1 MEIPPPRA
9 TRDYLPAEAAAR
21 RRVLGEFA
29 EVAELYGFQPIE
41 TPSFERV
48 ELFSARSGPEI
59 KSSMLTFHS
68 DHEEF
73 ALRPELTAP
82 VCRLA
87 ASGAFDDDEGPTR
100 LYYSGSCFRYCRP
113 GSGRYREFAQ
123 AGFELLG
130 DPDLRADAETIAMAV
145 RFLKRA
151 GLEDFKLRIGTVGIF
166 RDLLPADIDPE
177 DRSVVV
183 GHLDLLNGIRERC
196 RSLKET
202 GNPTTFEDLKIDR
215 KQLAQ
220 MQERSEY
227 EGEHSIAAGPQF
239 TDAEL
244 ADALPAEAEASV
256 LDVWLKE
263 GLVAEDVAQKLIRV
277 AALEGSLEDVLEEG
291 RQLLQGE
298 RALAALENLAT
309 VCRGVQAHGI
319 TEFEAVLGIARGF
332 TFYTGSVFELSAPDG
347 TKFGGGGRY
356 DALVELFGGAAT
368 PAVGCAFRFDTLMD
382 AVSAANGE
390 AAADPFDLF
399 LVTDEADSV
408 VAVAEELRSRGL
420 RVGIGPKA
428 SGAAEVVAAAS
439 GAGLDADEL
448 EKRVRT

>member
-21 RRVLGEFA
+21 RRVLAEFA

-59 KSSMLTFHS
+59 KSSLLTFHS

-87 ASGAFDDDEGPTR
+87 ASGAFDDDDCPTR

-113 GSGRYREFAQ
+113 GSGRYREFTQ

-130 DPDLRADAETIAMAV
+130 DADVRADAETIAMAV

-151 GLEDFKLRIGTVGIF
+151 GLEDFTLRIGTVGIF

-177 DRSVVV
+177 DRSVVM

-196 RSLKET
+196 WNLKET
-202 GNPTTFEDLKIDR
+202 GNPTTVEDLKFDR

-227 EGEHSIAAGPQF
+227 EGKYSIQARPSL

-244 ADALPAEAEASV
+244 ASALPDEAEASV
-256 LDVWLKE
+256 LDVWVKE
-263 GLVAEDVAQKLIRV
+263 GLVAADVAEKLIKVSR
-277 AALEGSLEDVLEEG
+277 LQGSLEEVLEQG
-291 RQLLQGE
+291 RELLEGE
-298 RALAALENLAT
+298 RALVALENLAA
-309 VCRGVQAHGI
+309 VCRGVRAHGV

-332 TFYTGSVFELSAPDG
+332 TFYTGSVFELTGAEG

-356 DALVELFGGAAT
+356 DALVELFGGTAT

-390 AAADPFDLF
+390 ATAEPFDLF
-399 LVTDEADSV
+399 LVTDHAESV
-408 VAVAEELRSRGL
+408 MAVAEKLRDRGM
-420 RVGIGPKA
+420 RVGVG
-428 SGAAEVVAAAS
+428 SVAAPT
-439 GAGLDADEL
+439 
-448 EKRVRT
+448 KRVIECSKEADLSVEALLH

>member
-21 RRVLGEFA
+21 RRVLGQFA

-41 TPSFERV
+41 TPSFERA

-59 KSSMLTFHS
+59 KSSLLTFHS

-87 ASGAFDDDEGPTR
+87 ASGAFDDDDGPTR

-113 GSGRYREFAQ
+113 GSGRYREFTQ

-130 DPDLRADAETIAMAV
+130 EADVRADAETIAMAV

-151 GLEDFKLRIGTVGIF
+151 GLEDFTLRIGTVGIF

-196 RSLKET
+196 KGLEAS
-202 GNPTTFEDLKIDR
+202 GNPTTYEDLKIDR

-227 EGEHSIAAGPQF
+227 EGEHSIAARPDL

-244 ADALPAEAEASV
+244 VRALPDEAEASL
-256 LDVWLKE
+256 LDVWNKE
-263 GLVAEDVAQKLIRV
+263 GLVADGVGQKLIKV
-277 AALEGSLEDVLEEG
+277 AGLQGSLEEVLEQG
-291 RQLLQGE
+291 RELLAGE
-298 RALAALENLAT
+298 QALTALENLEAI
-309 VCRGVQAHGI
+309 CRGVQAHGVP
-319 TEFEAVLGIARGF
+319 EFETMLGISRGF
-332 TFYTGSVFELSAPDG
+332 TFYTGAVFELSGPDG

-356 DALVELFGGAAT
+356 DALVQLFGGAAT

-382 AVSAANGE
+382 AVSAANGDE
-390 AAADPFDLF
+390 DAEPFDLF
-399 LVTDEADSV
+399 LVTDDADSV
-408 VAVAEELRSRGL
+408 LAVAEGL
-420 RVGIGPKA
+420 RDKGMRVGVGPTPARAKRIV
-428 SGAAEVVAAAS
+428 EVT
-439 GAGLDADEL
+439 ADTEL
-448 EKRVRT
+448 SVQALVD